1 MTSPSDEGEQALD
14 IAIIGGGIA
23 GITLA
28 IALINRGIKVNIY
41 EQAHAFGEIGAGV
54 AFSPNATRAMKICSD
69 GIYQGFEQVATK
81 NQWETKK
88 KVWFDVVDGYHH
100 DESMGNQEKFL
111 FQLSNELGQ
120 NAVHR
125 AHFLDEMVKLVPER
139 ISHFRKHLD
148 NITEEQS
155 GKLRMKF
162 HDGSEAVADAGLFQH
177 SLWNGSYPN

>member
-1 MTSPSDEGEQALD
+1 MYHHNNNAARTMTSQSDKGRQAFD

-28 IALINRGIKVNIY
+28 IALIKRGINVKIY

-54 AFSPNATRAMKICSD
+54 SFSPNATQAMEICSD
-69 GIYQGFEQVATK
+69 GIYQGFERVATK
-81 NQWETKK
+81 NQWESKNG
-88 KVWFDVVDGYHH
+88 VWFDFVDGYHH

-111 FQLSNELGQ
+111 FQLSNGLGQ

-125 AHFLDEMVKLVPER
+125 AHFLDEMVKLVPEGV
-139 ISHFRKHLD
+139 SHFRKHLD
-148 NITEEQS
+148 VVTEEES

-162 HDGSEAVADAGLFQH
+162 HDGSEALADAGLF
-177 SLWNGSYPN
+177 